1 MNLAL
6 LFDLV
11 LGFGVSFFTAQ
22 GDTRT
27 TATLRKLQQAKAS
40 GANVEAHMQQ
50 VADNLI
56 AGIPLDWDALDAA
69 IDSEVDEFL
78 SRGSGGEPE

>member
-11 LGFGVSFFTAQ
+11 LGFGVSFFTSQ
-22 GDTRT
+22 NDTRT
-27 TATLRKLQQAKAS
+27 VATLRKLQSAKAS
-40 GANVEAHMQQ
+40 GANIDAHMQS

-56 AGIPLDWDALDAA
+56 AGVPLDWDALDDA
-69 IDSEVDEFL
+69 IDAEAEEFL